1 MNADFVC
8 ALVFSFLEILN
19 VNGGHFYS
27 QIATVDGVWVNMTNT
42 HDAFEKKLDTEF
54 KQLNNS
60 VKELNKNDQKITSTV
75 NELRQNQILTKRM
88 SERLAINVTELETH
102 VQGLEK
108 TSSNISSRAA
118 RLEKGY
124 AEMNILIKALQ
135 ALNGAQ
141 NASLQDLQAMHN
153 RLKESLT
160 TVNVTVNEKVNN
172 LNLFLHFS
180 LYRFRTRGTGSPY

>member
-1 MNADFVC
+1 M
-8 ALVFSFLEILN
+8 
-19 VNGGHFYS
+19 
-27 QIATVDGVWVNMTNT
+27 DGVWVNMTNT

-60 VKELNKNDQKITSTV
+60 VKELNKNDMKITSSV

-88 SERLAINVTELETH
+88 SERLAINVTELETR
-102 VQGLEK
+102 VQGLGK
-108 TSSNISSRAA
+108 ISSNISSRAA

-124 AEMNILIKALQ
+124 TEMNNLMEALQ
-135 ALNGAQ
+135 AVDGVQ

-160 TVNVTVNEKVNN
+160 TVNVTLNEKVNE
-172 LNLFLHFS
+172 
-180 LYRFRTRGTGSPY
+180 

>member
-1 MNADFVC
+1 M
-8 ALVFSFLEILN
+8 
-19 VNGGHFYS
+19 
-27 QIATVDGVWVNMTNT
+27 DGVWVNMTNT

-60 VKELNKNDQKITSTV
+60 VKELDKNDEKITSTV

-88 SERLAINVTELETH
+88 SERLAINVTELETR
-102 VQGLEK
+102 VQGLDK

-124 AEMNILIKALQ
+124 TEMNNLMKTLQ
-135 ALNGAQ
+135 AVDGVQ
-141 NASLQDLQAMHN
+141 NASLQVLQAMHN

-160 TVNVTVNEKVNN
+160 TVNVTLNEKV
-172 LNLFLHFS
+172 S
-180 LYRFRTRGTGSPY
+180 K

>member
-1 MNADFVC
+1 M
-8 ALVFSFLEILN
+8 
-19 VNGGHFYS
+19 
-27 QIATVDGVWVNMTNT
+27 DGVWVNMTNT

-60 VKELNKNDQKITSTV
+60 VKELNKNDKKITSTV

-88 SERLAINVTELETH
+88 NERLAINVTALETR
-102 VQGLEK
+102 VQGLDK

-124 AEMNILIKALQ
+124 TEMNNLMKALQ
-135 ALNGAQ
+135 AVDGVQ
-141 NASLQDLQAMHN
+141 NASLQVLQAMHN

-160 TVNVTVNEKVNN
+160 TVNVTLNDKVNE
-172 LNLFLHFS
+172 
-180 LYRFRTRGTGSPY
+180 

>member
-1 MNADFVC
+1 M
-8 ALVFSFLEILN
+8 
-19 VNGGHFYS
+19 
-27 QIATVDGVWVNMTNT
+27 DGVWVNMTNT

-60 VKELNKNDQKITSTV
+60 VKELNKNDKKITSTV

-88 SERLAINVTELETH
+88 SERLAINVTALETR
-102 VQGLEK
+102 VQGLDK

-124 AEMNILIKALQ
+124 PEMNNLMKALQ
-135 ALNGAQ
+135 AVDGVQ
-141 NASLQDLQAMHN
+141 NASLQVLQAMHN

-160 TVNVTVNEKVNN
+160 TVNVTLNDKVNE
-172 LNLFLHFS
+172 
-180 LYRFRTRGTGSPY
+180 

>member
-1 MNADFVC
+1 M
-8 ALVFSFLEILN
+8 
-19 VNGGHFYS
+19 
-27 QIATVDGVWVNMTNT
+27 DGVWVNMTNT

-60 VKELNKNDQKITSTV
+60 VKELNKNDKKITSTV

-88 SERLAINVTELETH
+88 NERLAINVTALETR
-102 VQGLEK
+102 VQGLDK

-124 AEMNILIKALQ
+124 TEMNNLMKALQ
-135 ALNGAQ
+135 AVDGVQ
-141 NASLQDLQAMHN
+141 NASLQVLQAMHN

-160 TVNVTVNEKVNN
+160 TVNVTLNEKV
-172 LNLFLHFS
+172 S
-180 LYRFRTRGTGSPY
+180 K

>member
-8 ALVFSFLEILN
+8 APVFSFLEILN

-88 SERLAINVTELETH
+88 SERLAINVTELGRH

-135 ALNGAQ
+135 AFDGAQ
-141 NASLQDLQAMHN
+141 NASLEDLQAMHN

>member
-1 MNADFVC
+1 M
-8 ALVFSFLEILN
+8 
-19 VNGGHFYS
+19 
-27 QIATVDGVWVNMTNT
+27 DGVWVNMTNT

-54 KQLNNS
+54 KKLNNS
-60 VKELNKNDQKITSTV
+60 VKELNKNDKKITSTV

-88 SERLAINVTELETH
+88 SERLAINVTELETR
-102 VQGLEK
+102 VQGLDK

-124 AEMNILIKALQ
+124 TEMNNLMKTLQ
-135 ALNGAQ
+135 AVDGVQ

-160 TVNVTVNEKVNN
+160 TVNVTLNEKVCK
-172 LNLFLHFS
+172 
-180 LYRFRTRGTGSPY
+180 

>member
-1 MNADFVC
+1 M
-8 ALVFSFLEILN
+8 FSFLEILN
-19 VNGGHFYS
+19 VNGGHCYC

-88 SERLAINVTELETH
+88 SERLAINVTKLETL
-102 VQGLEK
+102 VQGLGE
-108 TSSNISSRAA
+108 TSSNISSRVT

-124 AEMNILIKALQ
+124 AEMNILMKALQ
-135 ALNGAQ
+135 RVDGVQ
-141 NASLQDLQAMHN
+141 NASLQDLQAIHN

-160 TVNVTVNEKVNN
+160 TVNVTVNEKVNK
-172 LNLFLHFS
+172 LNLFCFS
-180 LYRFRTRGTGSPY
+180 VY

>member
-1 MNADFVC
+1 M
-8 ALVFSFLEILN
+8 
-19 VNGGHFYS
+19 
-27 QIATVDGVWVNMTNT
+27 DGVWVNMTNT

-60 VKELNKNDQKITSTV
+60 VKELNKNDKKITSTV

-88 SERLAINVTELETH
+88 SERLAINVTALETR
-102 VQGLEK
+102 VQGLDK

-124 AEMNILIKALQ
+124 TEMNNLMKALQ
-135 ALNGAQ
+135 AVDGVQ
-141 NASLQDLQAMHN
+141 NASLQVLQAMHN

-160 TVNVTVNEKVNN
+160 TVNVTLNEKV
-172 LNLFLHFS
+172 S
-180 LYRFRTRGTGSPY
+180 K

>member
-19 VNGGHFYS
+19 VNEGHFYC

-42 HDAFEKKLDTEF
+42 HDAFEKKFDTEF
-54 KQLNNS
+54 KQLSNS

-88 SERLAINVTELETH
+88 SERLAINVTELQTR
-102 VQGLEK
+102 VQGLGI
-108 TSSNISSRAA
+108 TSSNNNSRAA
-118 RLEKGY
+118 RFGKGY
-124 AEMNILIKALQ
+124 AEMNILVKALQ
-135 ALNGAQ
+135 AVDGVQ

-160 TVNVTVNEKVNN
+160 TVNVTVNEKV
-172 LNLFLHFS
+172 
-180 LYRFRTRGTGSPY
+180 